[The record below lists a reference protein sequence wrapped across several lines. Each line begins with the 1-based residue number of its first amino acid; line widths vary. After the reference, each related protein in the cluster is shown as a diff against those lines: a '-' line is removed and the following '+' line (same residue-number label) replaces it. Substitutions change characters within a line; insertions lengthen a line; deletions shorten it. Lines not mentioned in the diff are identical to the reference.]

1 MLRRQRALLLA
12 SRLMMS
18 PGGAISRREAP
29 PGKGFLLWRVLG
41 VGVSFFEPLTDEREV
56 GLHGPGQG
64 AFSEEELALPGR
76 EVGGGRVCGSRG
88 HLGEQ

>member
-56 GLHGPGQG
+56 GLDG
-64 AFSEEELALPGR
+64 ACEGGFSEEELPLPGWQ
-76 EVGGGRVCGSRG
+76 V
-88 HLGEQ
+88 